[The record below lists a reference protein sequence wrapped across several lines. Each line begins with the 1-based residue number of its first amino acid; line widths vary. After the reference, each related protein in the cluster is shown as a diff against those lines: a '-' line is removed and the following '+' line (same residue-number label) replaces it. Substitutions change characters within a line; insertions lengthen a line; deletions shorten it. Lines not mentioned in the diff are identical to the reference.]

1 MSTLTFKQRIEH
13 ECVVES
19 AITPTLYKAAVSF
32 VEDSGRWEPNY
43 ELGHNV
49 KRFWE
54 TQQPHSFRELACFRQ
69 ESGELWQAKP
79 ENSQVNL
86 QKSAQR
92 LGQALGRP
100 VEKSEVRGLLRIHP
114 EHSVF
119 RKYETPVGA
128 GSKPYLPPVTAGI
141 WRQVARRY
149 GVDCPAEV
157 TLAALVGLGGD
168 DAVAP
173 GFWDWVA
180 ANPEISILFT
190 EGGKK
195 VLAALSLGYAAIG
208 FYGFRAYQAHD
219 PILKTKI
226 APRLMPEVQRF
237 IQPGRRAYAY
247 IAFDQDEKAETRQ
260 NVEQGRAVF
269 AGLLTT
275 AGCDVRLVLWDGS
288 LGKGID
294 DFIAAQGANAFEQL
308 IDQARPSVQHERA
321 RQRAW
326 ARQKRANDHQAWLGQ
341 VATLA
346 GLPEDADR
354 MAIAKAFRD
363 RARLSGTVEMGH
375 FPKLTL
381 PAAGDRQLIVLD
393 GSKMTRKTSVGLR
406 SVVEEGQQRGWC
418 GVIFAPT
425 RQLATNLAY
434 ELDMLTIDQYL
445 ALPPENR
452 PANVWL
458 TACPESAHKL
468 WSISVNFVGFDE
480 ANECIPRL
488 QSGELGNHPELARQA
503 IKELVSN
510 ADVVVLAQ
518 DSIYR
523 PTIAAAQR
531 WGSFDSTQVKVLR
544 RQRPKTEM
552 EIALYLDHADDG
564 EAWDGTA
571 WELATKANNAFYTWF
586 MGIENAVSSGQTVI
600 IPSGSEGKAR
610 TIHRVLRGLHPDRKG
625 HPIDGKYT
633 PHQVRAEFAKNPT
646 PFASNHD
653 LAWLPI
659 SPAFN
664 SGISIEGTYFDQQF
678 EYARAFETASSIS
691 QRGERNRDAIRGEKI
706 KRRNVY
712 IASRGLATM
721 PDPAVFATDYWRS
734 LLAGDPNTDA
744 INLAQQMGCA
754 EIASRL
760 GQASADDWLDLPE
773 FLAIQAQETYFKVE
787 FLHMEWENNGWEIK
801 EMICDPKAAETW
813 SQAFYEATQDL
824 IVQKGRTL
832 AKAKGKK
839 QAGDEPAG
847 AIEATKHHKWE
858 LQQKLGDYPGLNHP
872 EWIESWVIDSRT
884 SGLFELRVRSLVC
897 IAHEQPTLWA
907 EIARQHALNAIARA
921 GQHDTADLPCTAR
934 EFAIAQLLKGA
945 PGVYSVIKGQL
956 TDWTNKDLII
966 AQAAAWAREHSVSLA
981 AASSS
986 HQRIHGLQ
994 FTSKTPLIKCFH
1006 KLLQMV
1012 GIDGVSNGKITTGDG
1027 TRVLQYR
1034 LVKAID
1040 IEAKIAAK
1048 LADNCDRT
1056 HSLQRQRKRIETDSE
1071 VFNALDQVLKQRV
1084 RDLTPSWDVITVKVI
1099 EKDGMSRTSVGI
1111 RSLTEVLDDPDLQ
1124 ASVQDIKGLIHLAQE
1139 SGAKAFHHLRQIIKP
1154 LYPDLWRAALV
1165 TSA

>member
-1 MSTLTFKQRIEH
+1 MSTLTFKQRIEY

-19 AITPTLYKAAVSF
+19 AIAPTIYKAAVSF
-32 VEDSGRWEPNY
+32 VEDCGRWEPND
-43 ELGHNV
+43 ELGYTV
-49 KRFWE
+49 SRFWE
-54 TQQPHSFRELACFRQ
+54 TKRPHSFRELACFRQ

-79 ENSQVNL
+79 ENPQVNL

-92 LGQALGRP
+92 LSQTLGRP
-100 VEKSEVRGLLRIHP
+100 VEKSEVGGLLRLHP
-114 EHSVF
+114 EHTVF
-119 RKYETPVGA
+119 RKYETPLGA
-128 GSKPYLPPVTAGI
+128 GSTPYLPPVTAGV
-141 WRQVARRY
+141 WRQVAIRY
-149 GVDCPAEV
+149 RVECPAEV
-157 TLAALVGLGGD
+157 TLAALVGLSGKD
-168 DAVAP
+168 SVVS

-180 ANPEISILFT
+180 ANPEIGILFT

-237 IQPGRRAYAY
+237 IQPGRRAY
-247 IAFDQDEKAETRQ
+247 IAFDQDEKAETRHD
-260 NVEQGRAVF
+260 VEQGRSVF
-269 AGLLTT
+269 ASLLTT

-294 DFIAAQGANAFEQL
+294 DFIVTQGAEAFAQL
-308 IDQARPSVQHERA
+308 IDHAKPSAQHERA

-326 ARQKRANDHQAWLGQ
+326 ARQKRENEYQAWLGQ

-346 GLPEDADR
+346 GLSEDADR

-363 RARLSGTVEMGH
+363 RARLSGTGEVGH
-375 FPKLTL
+375 FPQLTL
-381 PAAGDRQLIVLD
+381 PAEGDRQLIVLD

-434 ELDMLTIDQYL
+434 ELDMLTIDHYL
-445 ALPPENR
+445 ALPPGNR
-452 PANVWL
+452 PANIWL

-468 WSISVNFVGFDE
+468 CSIPANFVGFDE

-503 IKELVSN
+503 VKDLVNN
-510 ADVVVLAQ
+510 ADVVGLAQ
-518 DSIYR
+518 DGIYR

-531 WGSFDSTQVKVLR
+531 WGSFDSAQVKVLR

-552 EIALYLDHADDG
+552 EIALYLDHTGNG
-564 EAWDGTA
+564 ESWDGAARESTP
-571 WELATKANNAFYTWF
+571 KANNAFYTWF
-586 MGIENAVSSGQTVI
+586 MGIENAVSNGQNVI

-610 TIHRVLRGLHPDRKG
+610 TIHRVLRGLHPDLKG

-633 PHQVRAEFAKNPT
+633 PHRIRAEFAKSPT
-646 PFASNHD
+646 TFAPNRD

-712 IASRGLATM
+712 IASRGLASM
-721 PDPAVFATDYWRS
+721 PDPAVFTANYWRS

-744 INLAQQMGCA
+744 INLAQQMGCT

-760 GQASADDWLDLPE
+760 SQASADDWQDLPE

-787 FLHMEWENNGWEIK
+787 FLRMEWESNGWEVK
-801 EMICDPKAAETW
+801 EIVYDPTAAETW
-813 SQAFYEATQDL
+813 SQIFYEATQDL
-824 IVQKGRTL
+824 IAQKGRTL

-858 LQQKLGDYPGLNHP
+858 LQQKLGDYPGLNNS
-872 EWIESWVIDSRT
+872 EWIESWVIDSGT

-897 IAHEQPTLWA
+897 IAHEQPALWA
-907 EIARQHALNAIARA
+907 EIARQHTLNTIARA

-934 EFAIAQLLKGA
+934 EFAITQLLKGA
-945 PGVYSVIKGQL
+945 PGLYSVIKGQL
-956 TDWTNKDLII
+956 TDWTNKDFVV
-966 AQAAAWAREHSVSLA
+966 AQTAAWARENSVSLT
-981 AASSS
+981 AASSN

-1012 GIDGVSNGKITTGDG
+1012 GIDGVCSGKITTGDG

-1040 IEAKIAAK
+1040 IETKIAAK
-1048 LADNCDRT
+1048 LADNCDRV

-1084 RDLTPSWDVITVKVI
+1084 ENLTTTWDAIAAKVL
-1099 EKDGMSRTSVGI
+1099 EKAGLSRTSVRDLI
-1111 RSLTEVLDDPDLQ
+1111 PTEVLDNPDLQ
-1124 ASVQDIKGLIHLAQE
+1124 ASIQDISALIHLAQE
-1139 SGAKAFHHLRQIIKP
+1139 SGAEVFHQLRQTIKP
-1154 LYPDLWRAALV
+1154 LYPDLWRTALV
-1165 TSA
+1165 TVA